1 MTIAKTAA
9 KYLAMVSAE
18 KIRWRRM
25 RVVVC
30 LAIALV
36 LAAYPAFFA
45 STTHGAAQAFG
56 MVEVTDAGSATSGH
70 TGHIAGVRGD
80 CQTAADSHSG
90 MDGPFSLDNDGCCAD
105 SCAPSMA
112 VLVTAAECSSLLPEQ
127 YATPTDPAALLGACL
142 LPNRPPQ

>member
-1 MTIAKTAA
+1 
-9 KYLAMVSAE
+9 MVRAE
-18 KIRWRRM
+18 KIRWRRI
-25 RVVVC
+25 RVVVG

-45 STTHGAAQAFG
+45 STTHGTAQAFG
-56 MVEVTDAGSATSGH
+56 MVEVTDAGSAASGH
-70 TGHIAGVRGD
+70 TGHLSSAPRGD
-80 CQTAADSHSG
+80 CQTLADTHSG